1 MGTRA
6 LDLSY
11 LDHLWYSKDRSCLA
25 HFFFFE
31 NSCTLLK
38 ESVLETQ
45 SMSYINCSIR
55 SEGKS
60 SFSRTNISGTNVR
73 NIRAIKHWYWGF
85 WILFRFRRDQTIP
98 PSAEKF
104 QRAENEIQRMRAFY
118 GCVRKSSFPTSAVSF
133 RIHTFFELLNGKKY
147 VEKLM

>member
-1 MGTRA
+1 MHRFHKDVFRTA
-6 LDLSY
+6 TVHFFSKKTFNLEFY
-11 LDHLWYSKDRSCLA
+11 LEDQNES
-25 HFFFFE
+25 FFFE

-73 NIRAIKHWYWGF
+73 NIRAIK
-85 WILFRFRRDQTIP
+85 
-98 PSAEKF
+98 S
-104 QRAENEIQRMRAFY
+104 
-118 GCVRKSSFPTSAVSF
+118 
-133 RIHTFFELLNGKKY
+133 
-147 VEKLM
+147 